1 MRGLEPENLQQRGPH
16 VPRPADQSG
25 MDQSRTCRAALWS
38 LAVVGM
44 LLTACGGEGGETSDR
59 TASEP
64 PPRETVTPC
73 RNVENVF
80 ERIVCFADRAE
91 EAGVVEPCDRAANEG
106 VRYQCY
112 AVYAER
118 AADVNVCRSIPA
130 ETQDEKDL
138 RDACVSDVAK
148 VTGQG
153 ELCDEI
159 EAPGLRDS
167 CYLGVFRETGD
178 VSLCDQIEDPVLASA
193 CTGEPDN
200 VE

>member
-1 MRGLEPENLQQRGPH
+1 MRGRESEDQQQRGLH

-25 MDQSRTCRAALWS
+25 MIQSRTCRATLGS

-44 LLTACGGEGGETSDR
+44 LLTACGGDGGETSDR

-73 RNVENVF
+73 GDVENVF

-91 EAGVVEPCDRAANEG
+91 EAESVEPCDRAANEG

-112 AVYAER
+112 AVFAER
-118 AADVNVCRSIPA
+118 VGDVDVCHSIPA
-130 ETQDEKDL
+130 ESQDEKDL

-193 CTGEPDN
+193 CTEAPHN